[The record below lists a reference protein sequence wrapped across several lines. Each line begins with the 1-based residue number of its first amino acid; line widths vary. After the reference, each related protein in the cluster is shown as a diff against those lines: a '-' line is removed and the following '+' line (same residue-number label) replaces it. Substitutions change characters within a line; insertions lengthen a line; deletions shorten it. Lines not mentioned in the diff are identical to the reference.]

1 MVVPWLTP
9 RVSTLRMLFASRTAP
24 SLTTSTRVSLKRAAV
39 WTNSAAGRACRPTL
53 FVLVSCR
60 SMIAATTPPLLGR
73 SLRPAGA
80 AVKLGSKS
88 RIENR
93 RTVEFKRSRRWWRL
107 ATRTIVPPARV
118 RHVDSSVTR
127 LLEGFGHVPVAA
139 VIRRGEELPRALA
152 SQVPA
157 VFFLRA
163 PAFHLGPLVWAVQA
177 RGKLAFVHIDLIAG
191 LGKDRAGIA
200 FLARDI
206 GVNGIITSHSGLVAA
221 ARAEKVIAVQRLLLH
236 DDLALPAA
244 MSALDHA
251 RPDIVE
257 VQPAVIFP
265 LVAEQIRALH
275 PVPVIVGGFV
285 TEPHQRQA
293 ALERGS
299 RPVSTSPVTLWP

>member
-1 MVVPWLTP
+1 M
-9 RVSTLRMLFASRTAP
+9 
-24 SLTTSTRVSLKRAAV
+24 
-39 WTNSAAGRACRPTL
+39 
-53 FVLVSCR
+53 VSCR

-80 AVKLGSKS
+80 AVKLGSES
-88 RIENR
+88 CIENR
-93 RTVEFKRSRRWWRL
+93 RTVKFKRSRRWWRL

-177 RGKLAFVHIDLIAG
+177 RGKLAFVHVDLIAG

-200 FLARDI
+200 FLAREI

-221 ARAEKVIAVQRLLLH
+221 AKAERVIAVQRLLLY
-236 DDLALPAA
+236 DDLGLSSALA
-244 MSALDHA
+244 ALDHA

-257 VQPAVIFP
+257 VLPGVIFP
-265 LVAEQIRALH
+265 LVVDQIRARL
-275 PVPVIVGGFV
+275 PLPMIVGGFV
-285 TEPHQRQA
+285 KEPAQRES
-293 ALERGS
+293 ALQRGA
-299 RPVSTSPVTLWP
+299 VAISTSTAELWG